1 MRKNVFFVTF
11 LMVCGFLCAE
21 SGQILNDGSVSVIR
35 EKGDFEDN
43 IKISNKTDRTLTVS
57 VKGIRKRS
65 GKEEFL
71 GNQKIDV
78 GKTERLHTNFSGRM
92 DLFSDFTFR
101 FSEGAVTGFE
111 TSLEKND
118 LYLYI
123 NGIEE
128 KSEQKA
134 DVDSV
139 SAGSVEDAA
148 DKILKYKKLLDMGA
162 ITQQE
167 FDLLKKQILGF

>member
-1 MRKNVFFVTF
+1 MKKIVFFVAF
-11 LMVCGFLCAE
+11 LMLCGFLCAE
-21 SGQILNDGSVSVIR
+21 SGQILNDGSVFVIR

-43 IKISNKTDRTLTVS
+43 IKISNKTERTLTVS

-71 GNQKIDV
+71 GNQKIDA
-78 GKTERLHTNFSGRM
+78 GKTERLHTDFSGRM

-123 NGIEE
+123 NGIGE
-128 KSEQKA
+128 KTEIKA
-134 DVDSV
+134 DSV
-139 SAGSVEDAA
+139 SISAVSAEDSA

-167 FDLLKKQILGF
+167 FEMLKKQILGF

>member
-1 MRKNVFFVTF
+1 MKKNVFFVAF

-21 SGQILNDGSVSVIR
+21 SGQILNDGSVFVIR

-43 IKISNKTDRTLTVS
+43 IKISNKTDQTLTVS

-71 GNQKIDV
+71 GNQKIEA
-78 GKTERLHTNFSGRM
+78 GKTERLHTEFGGRM

-111 TSLEKND
+111 TYLEKND

-123 NGIEE
+123 NGIGE
-128 KSEQKA
+128 KTEIKA
-134 DVDSV
+134 DSDSV
-139 SAGSVEDAA
+139 SAVLAEDSA

-167 FDLLKKQILGF
+167 FETLKKQILGF

>member
-1 MRKNVFFVTF
+1 MKKNVFFVAF

-21 SGQILNDGSVSVIR
+21 SGQILNDGSVFVIR

-43 IKISNKTDRTLTVS
+43 IKISNKTDQTLTVS

-71 GNQKIDV
+71 GNQKIDA
-78 GKTERLHTNFSGRM
+78 GKTERLHTDFSGRM

-123 NGIEE
+123 NGIGE
-128 KSEQKA
+128 KPEIKA
-134 DVDSV
+134 DSDSV
-139 SAGSVEDAA
+139 SAVPAEDSA

-167 FDLLKKQILGF
+167 FETLKKQILGF